1 MSRRQ
6 LLYGEPPSVRVGV
19 EWVQSEILTAA
30 LQVSCPAYDLR
41 TTHIGVV

>member
-6 LLYGEPPSVRVGV
+6 LFSGEPSSGRVGI

-30 LQVSCPAYDLR
+30 LQVRALKPA
-41 TTHIGVV
+41 IW